1 MPVPANPSPYYTVLQ
16 DAIQG
21 NLLAI
26 TFLFIVMLVMS
37 VGLAIFLTAKI
48 TTWKNRVD
56 SVSGNL
62 EDFKKVVADFMKEIR
77 DDVKDILGRLD
88 PAVSRP
94 GSPTTLTNLGNK
106 VAEDIQAEQWV
117 PQYAK
122 SHNHTIAESKSPDE
136 IQEECLHHAKL
147 FLLGKLTE
155 QGRQDIIDAME
166 SSAYQN
172 GLRLAQVYE
181 VVGIK
186 LRDEI
191 LKIRGLA

>member
-1 MPVPANPSPYYTVLQ
+1 
-16 DAIQG
+16 
-21 NLLAI
+21 
-26 TFLFIVMLVMS
+26 
-37 VGLAIFLTAKI
+37 
-48 TTWKNRVD
+48 
-56 SVSGNL
+56 
-62 EDFKKVVADFMKEIR
+62 MKEIR
-77 DDVKDILGRLD
+77 DDIKDILGRLG
-88 PAVSRP
+88 PAVSQP

-106 VAEDIQAEQWV
+106 VAEDIHIEQWV

-122 SHNHTIAESKSPDE
+122 SHNHAIKESKSPYE
-136 IQEECLHHAKL
+136 IQEECLRHAKF

-172 GLRLAQVYE
+172 GLQLTQVQE

-191 LKIRGLA
+191 LKIRGLG

>member
-1 MPVPANPSPYYTVLQ
+1 MPPNPSYYKVLE
-16 DAIQG
+16 DFVQG
-21 NLLAI
+21 NLLAVI
-26 TFLFIVMLVMS
+26 FLFAVAFVTGM
-37 VGLAIFLTAKI
+37 GLAIFLTAKI

-62 EDFKKVVADFMKEIR
+62 EEFKGVVTAFMKEIR
-77 DDVKDILGRLD
+77 DDVKDILGRLP

-94 GSPTTLTNLGNK
+94 GSPTTLTDLGEK
-106 VAEDIQAEQWV
+106 VAKEIHADQWI

-122 SHNHTIAESKSPDE
+122 SQNHTIAESKSPYE
-136 IQEECLHHAKL
+136 IQEACLRHAKI
-147 FLLGKLTE
+147 FLLGKLKE
-155 QGRQDIIDAME
+155 QNRQNIISDME

-172 GLRLAQVYE
+172 GLQLAQVQE

-191 LKIRGLA
+191 LKIRGLE